1 MPGTKV
7 GGDLS
12 SIPGDYMVK
21 KRIDAHKL
29 CPHLYVFNICA
40 HRYVYTDTLNKQIK
54 CEKKFRK
61 KKEGI
66 LIYLPARKET
76 HWKRGNLVYI

>member
-61 KKEGI
+61 KKRRNSDLSACQERNT
-66 LIYLPARKET
+66 LE
-76 HWKRGNLVYI
+76 KR